1 MEKDIKDFTRKPR
14 LVEIFSKNPE
24 LDTPDY
30 SLVKSKSNLC
40 SPQNRN
46 STFES
51 VIKCLQKKSFYEEK
65 FKNKSNNSMHE
76 WQDILKLKKKKWGHR
91 NKKG

>member
-51 VIKCLQKKSFYEEK
+51 VIKCLQKQSFYEEK